1 MKMEKSTL
9 LHLPLQYFA
18 EPGAP
23 ADVVEGASPEDGG
36 NPPAQPT
43 FDEVLKDKAYQAEF
57 DRRMSKAIDTAKAKW
72 DKEAE
77 EKADEAAKLAKMTA
91 DEKAKHE
98 REKQEKALAEREA
111 ANDKREAAIAKREM
125 SADAIEKL
133 AAKGLPTELYKCLD
147 YTSAESCEA
156 SFGAVVSAFNTA
168 VEKQVNDKLRG
179 GTPPAAPAQS
189 GSTTTFGS
197 IADALRAEATK
208 KN

>member
-1 MKMEKSTL
+1 MKMKKSTL
-9 LHLPLQYFA
+9 IHLPLQYFA
-18 EPGAP
+18 EPGTS
-23 ADVVEGASPEDGG
+23 ADVIEGASSEDGG

-43 FDEVLKDKAYQAEF
+43 FDEMLKDKAYQAEF

-98 REKQEKALAEREA
+98 SEKREKALADREA
-111 ANDKREAAIAKREM
+111 AVAKRELT
-125 SADAIEKL
+125 AEAISQLTE
-133 AAKGLPTELYKCLD
+133 KGLPAELAKCLD

>member
-18 EPGAP
+18 EPGTP

-36 NPPAQPT
+36 TPPAQPT

-98 REKQEKALAEREA
+98 SAKREKALADREA
-111 ANDKREAAIAKREM
+111 AVAKRELT
-125 SADAIEKL
+125 AEAISQLTE
-133 AAKGLPTELYKCLD
+133 KGLPAELAKCLD
-147 YTSAESCEA
+147 YSSADNCKA
-156 SFGAVVSAFNTA
+156 SMEA
-168 VEKQVNDKLRG
+168 VEKAFGAAVDAAVNERLKG
-179 GTPPAAPAQS
+179 SVPKFGAPS
-189 GSTTTFGS
+189 VSKD
-197 IADALRAEATK
+197 IAEKTLI
-208 KN
+208 